1 MNAAFRLFRD
11 ILPFSQQMAE
21 KKSSDARELLDT
33 VVGLSASEV
42 AVQLTSHVI
51 PTVVEQRNL
60 TMRFKLLEDTRQEA
74 ETALP
79 VLERHVDSS
88 VLPLP
93 RTVRASAL
101 AADNLLKALAAAYFD
116 IAKTIAKSGH
126 QRGYVHLLQRTVN
139 RAMLLI
145 ARRQNLAYNSYTSPS
160 STSWLMLHELY
171 QIVRDLRA
179 LHPET
184 NITPLEQ
191 QYLSALLFAYIDPS
205 KLQRDELTVAIFCTQ
220 QLAVHAAIVRVT
232 PDTPT
237 CKAASPCFLVR
248 PEVGSPGAPLLR
260 LPKGTPTLGGFIVDC
275 TVVLEALNKSAEHA
289 DHGYS
294 DPGLDIPPG
303 LLQIFQHAIGSQS
316 IRRFSRMRFSPRAHI
331 VCGISQVIS
340 FLEGNPVSRRAADLA
355 GNTAE
360 QHSFSHSEWSL
371 IDQSPYGFLVR
382 FLQGDQCQVGVG
394 NIIALQPREERD
406 VHVCLVRRIAVSEDG
421 KVELGVQALSPKVSA
436 IRLPGHGEIRRG
448 LYLHSLPAFSNRPG
462 IIAHPGH
469 FASGHKI
476 KFELQGSN
484 LLLQVGRRLEAA
496 EGLEFFAL
504 VPL

>member
-1 MNAAFRLFRD
+1 MNAAFRMFRD
-11 ILPFSQQMAE
+11 ILPFRQQMAE
-21 KKSSDARELLDT
+21 KESSDARELLDT

-93 RTVRASAL
+93 RTVRSSAL

-116 IAKTIAKSGH
+116 IAKTIGKSGH

-179 LHPET
+179 IHPDT
-184 NITPLEQ
+184 SITPLEQ
-191 QYLSALLFAYIDPS
+191 QYLSTLLFAYIDPS
-205 KLQRDELTVAIFCTQ
+205 KLQRHELTVANFCTQ
-220 QLAVHAAIVRVT
+220 QLAVHAAIVKVT
-232 PDTPT
+232 ADTPT

-248 PEVGSPGAPLLR
+248 PEEGSPGAPLLR
-260 LPKGTPTLGGFIVDC
+260 LPKGTPTLGGYIVDC

-289 DHGYS
+289 DYGYN
-294 DPGLDIPPG
+294 DPGLDIPPS
-303 LLQIFQHAIGSQS
+303 LLQTFQHAIGSQS
-316 IRRFSRMRFSPRAHI
+316 IRRFSRMRFSPRAHV

-355 GNTAE
+355 GRTE
-360 QHSFSHSEWSL
+360 QRDFSHSEWSL
-371 IDQSPYGFLVR
+371 IDQSPDGFLVR

-394 NIIALQPREERD
+394 NIIALQPREARD

-421 KVELGVQALSPKVSA
+421 KVELGVQALSAKVSV
-436 IRLPGHGEIRRG
+436 IRLPGHGEIRPVI
-448 LYLHSLPAFSNRPG
+448 YLHSLPAFSNRPG

-484 LLLQVGRRLEAA
+484 HLLQVGRRLEAA

>member
-11 ILPFSQQMAE
+11 ILPFRQQLAE
-21 KKSSDARELLDT
+21 KECADAREILDS
-33 VVGLSASEV
+33 VAGLSASEV

-51 PTVVEQRNL
+51 PIVVEQRNL

-93 RTVRASAL
+93 RTVRSSAL

-116 IAKTIAKSGH
+116 IAKTIGKSGH

-145 ARRQNLAYNSYTSPS
+145 ARRQILAYSSYTSPS

-179 LHPET
+179 IHPET

-205 KLQRDELTVAIFCTQ
+205 KLQRDELTVANFCTQ
-220 QLAVHAAIVRVT
+220 QLAVHAAIVKVT
-232 PDTPT
+232 PDTPK
-237 CKAASPCFLVR
+237 CKAASPCFMVR
-248 PEVGSPGAPLLR
+248 PDEGSPGAPLLR

-275 TVVLEALNKSAEHA
+275 TVVLEALNKSAEH
-289 DHGYS
+289 DDYGYS
-294 DPGLDIPPG
+294 DPGLDIPPS
-303 LLQIFQHAIGSQS
+303 LLQTFQQAIGSQS
-316 IRRFSRMRFSPRAHI
+316 IRRFSRIRFSPRAHV
-331 VCGISQVIS
+331 VCGVSQVIS
-340 FLEGNPVSRRAADLA
+340 FLEGNPVSRRVADLA
-355 GNTAE
+355 GRDE
-360 QHSFSHSEWSL
+360 QRDFSHSEWSL
-371 IDQSPYGFLVR
+371 IDQSPDGFLVR
-382 FLQGDQCQVGVG
+382 FLQGDQCQVDVG
-394 NIIALQPREERD
+394 NIIALQPREARD
-406 VHVCLVRRIAVSEDG
+406 VHVCLVRRISVSVDG
-421 KVELGVQALSPKVSA
+421 KVELGVQALSPKVSV
-436 IRLPGHGEIRRG
+436 IRLPGRSEIRRG
-448 LYLHSLPAFSNRPG
+448 IYLHSLPAFSNRSG

-469 FASGHKI
+469 LASGHKI

-484 LLLQVGRRLEAA
+484 HLLQVGRRLEAS

>member
-1 MNAAFRLFRD
+1 MNAAFRMFRD
-11 ILPFSQQMAE
+11 ILPFRQQMAE
-21 KKSSDARELLDT
+21 KESSDARELLDT

-93 RTVRASAL
+93 RTVRSSAL
-101 AADNLLKALAAAYFD
+101 AADNLLKALAAAYID
-116 IAKTIAKSGH
+116 IAKTIGKSGH

-179 LHPET
+179 IHPDT
-184 NITPLEQ
+184 SITPLEQ
-191 QYLSALLFAYIDPS
+191 QYLSTLLFAYIDPS
-205 KLQRDELTVAIFCTQ
+205 KLQRHELTVANFCTQ
-220 QLAVHAAIVRVT
+220 QLAVHAAIVKVT
-232 PDTPT
+232 ADTPT

-248 PEVGSPGAPLLR
+248 PEEGSPGAPLLR
-260 LPKGTPTLGGFIVDC
+260 LPKGTPTLGGYIVDC

-289 DHGYS
+289 DYGYN
-294 DPGLDIPPG
+294 DPGLDIPPS
-303 LLQIFQHAIGSQS
+303 LLQTFQHAIGSQS
-316 IRRFSRMRFSPRAHI
+316 IRRFSRMRFSPRAHV

-355 GNTAE
+355 GRIE
-360 QHSFSHSEWSL
+360 QRDFSHSEWSL
-371 IDQSPYGFLVR
+371 IDQSPDGFLVR

-394 NIIALQPREERD
+394 NIIALQPREARD

-421 KVELGVQALSPKVSA
+421 KVELGVQALSAKVSV
-436 IRLPGHGEIRRG
+436 IRLPGHGEIRPVI
-448 LYLHSLPAFSNRPG
+448 YLHSLPAFSNRPG

>member
-248 PEVGSPGAPLLR
+248 PEVGSPGAPLIR

-360 QHSFSHSEWSL
+360 QHDFSHSEWSL
-371 IDQSPYGFLVR
+371 IDQSPDGFLVR

-469 FASGHKI
+469 LASGHKI
-476 KFELQGSN
+476 KFELRGSN
-484 LLLQVGRRLEAA
+484 HLLQVGRRLEAS

>member
-21 KKSSDARELLDT
+21 KKGSDARELLDT
-33 VVGLSASEV
+33 VVGLSASEI

-248 PEVGSPGAPLLR
+248 PDVGSPGAPLIR

-289 DHGYS
+289 DYGYS

-360 QHSFSHSEWSL
+360 QLGFSHSEWSL
-371 IDQSPYGFLVR
+371 IDQSPDGFLVR

-469 FASGHKI
+469 LASGHKI
-476 KFELQGSN
+476 KFELRGSN
-484 LLLQVGRRLEAA
+484 HLLQVGRRLEAS

>member
-1 MNAAFRLFRD
+1 M
-11 ILPFSQQMAE
+11 
-21 KKSSDARELLDT
+21 
-33 VVGLSASEV
+33 
-42 AVQLTSHVI
+42 QLTSHVI
-51 PTVVEQRNL
+51 PSVIEQRNL

-93 RTVRASAL
+93 RTVRSSAL

-126 QRGYVHLLQRTVN
+126 QRGYVHLLQRAVN

-171 QIVRDLRA
+171 QIIRDLRSI
-179 LHPET
+179 HPET
-184 NITPLEQ
+184 NITALEQ
-191 QYLSALLFAYIDPS
+191 QYLSVLLFAYIDPS
-205 KLQRDELTVAIFCTQ
+205 KLQRDELTVAVFCTQ
-220 QLAVHAAIVRVT
+220 QLAVHAAIAKVT
-232 PDTPT
+232 PDTPR

-248 PEVGSPGAPLLR
+248 PEEGSPGTPLLR

-275 TVVLEALNKSAEHA
+275 TVVLETLNKCAEHA
-289 DHGYS
+289 DYGYG
-294 DPGLDIPPG
+294 DPGLDIPPS
-303 LLQIFQHAIGSQS
+303 LLQTFQHAIGSQS
-316 IRRFSRMRFSPRAHI
+316 IRRFSRMRFSPRAYV
-331 VCGISQVIS
+331 VCGISQVMS
-340 FLEGNPVSRRAADLA
+340 FLEGNPVLRHVADLA
-355 GNTAE
+355 GRTE
-360 QHSFSHSEWSL
+360 QRDFSRSEWSL
-371 IDQSPYGFLVR
+371 IDQSPDGFLVR

-394 NIIALQPREERD
+394 TIIALQPREARD

-421 KVELGVQALSPKVSA
+421 KVELGVQALSPKVSV
-436 IRLPGHGEIRRG
+436 IRLPGHGEIRRVI
-448 LYLHSLPAFSNRPG
+448 YLHSLPAFSNRPG
-462 IIAHPGH
+462 IIAHRGH

-476 KFELQGSN
+476 KFELQGSKQ
-484 LLLQVGRRLEAA
+484 LLQVGRRLEAA

>member
-11 ILPFSQQMAE
+11 ILPFRQQMAE
-21 KKSSDARELLDT
+21 KESADARELLDT

-93 RTVRASAL
+93 RTVRSSAL

-116 IAKTIAKSGH
+116 IAKAIGKSGH

-145 ARRQNLAYNSYTSPS
+145 ARRQNLAYSSYTSPS

-179 LHPET
+179 VHPET

-191 QYLSALLFAYIDPS
+191 QYLSTLLFAYIDPS
-205 KLQRDELTVAIFCTQ
+205 KLQRHELTVAIFCTQ
-220 QLAVHAAIVRVT
+220 QLAVHAAIVKVT

-237 CKAASPCFLVR
+237 CKASSPCFLVR
-248 PEVGSPGAPLLR
+248 PEEGSPGWPLLR
-260 LPKGTPTLGGFIVDC
+260 LPKETPTLGGFIVDC
-275 TVVLEALNKSAEHA
+275 AVVLEALNKSAEHA
-289 DHGYS
+289 DYGYS
-294 DPGLDIPPG
+294 DPGLDIPPS
-303 LLQIFQHAIGSQS
+303 LLQTFQHAIGSQS
-316 IRRFSRMRFSPRAHI
+316 IRRFSRMRFSPRAHV

-340 FLEGNPVSRRAADLA
+340 FLEGNPVSRRVADLA
-355 GNTAE
+355 GRTE
-360 QHSFSHSEWSL
+360 QRDFSHSEWSL
-371 IDQSPYGFLVR
+371 IDQSPDGFLVR

-394 NIIALQPREERD
+394 NIIALRPREARD

-421 KVELGVQALSPKVSA
+421 KVELGVQALSPKVSV

-448 LYLHSLPAFSNRPG
+448 IYLHSLPAFNNRPG
-462 IIAHPGH
+462 IIAHPGYL
-469 FASGHKI
+469 ASGHKI
-476 KFELQGSN
+476 KFELQESN
-484 LLLQVGRRLEAA
+484 HLLQVGRRLEAS

>member
-1 MNAAFRLFRD
+1 M
-11 ILPFSQQMAE
+11 
-21 KKSSDARELLDT
+21 
-33 VVGLSASEV
+33 
-42 AVQLTSHVI
+42 QLTSHVI

-93 RTVRASAL
+93 RTVRSSAL

-116 IAKTIAKSGH
+116 IAKAIGKSGH

-179 LHPET
+179 IHPET
-184 NITPLEQ
+184 SITPLEQ
-191 QYLSALLFAYIDPS
+191 QYLSTLLFAYIDPS
-205 KLQRDELTVAIFCTQ
+205 KLQRHELTVANFCTQ
-220 QLAVHAAIVRVT
+220 QLAVHAAIVKVT
-232 PDTPT
+232 ADTPT

-248 PEVGSPGAPLLR
+248 PEEGSPGAPLLR
-260 LPKGTPTLGGFIVDC
+260 LPKGTPTLGGYIVDC

-289 DHGYS
+289 DYGYN
-294 DPGLDIPPG
+294 DPGLDIPPS
-303 LLQIFQHAIGSQS
+303 LLQTFQQAIGSQS
-316 IRRFSRMRFSPRAHI
+316 IRRFSRMRFSPRAHV

-355 GNTAE
+355 GRTE
-360 QHSFSHSEWSL
+360 QRDFSHSEWSL
-371 IDQSPYGFLVR
+371 IDQSPDGFLVR

-394 NIIALQPREERD
+394 NIIALQPREARD

-421 KVELGVQALSPKVSA
+421 KVELGVQALSAKVSV
-436 IRLPGHGEIRRG
+436 IRLPGHGEIRPVI
-448 LYLHSLPAFSNRPG
+448 YLHSLPAFSNRPG

-484 LLLQVGRRLEAA
+484 HLLQVGRRLEAA

>member
-11 ILPFSQQMAE
+11 ILPFRQQMAE
-21 KKSSDARELLDT
+21 KESADARELLDT

-93 RTVRASAL
+93 RTVRSSAL

-126 QRGYVHLLQRTVN
+126 QRSYVHLLQRTIN

-220 QLAVHAAIVRVT
+220 QLAVHAAIVKVT

-237 CKAASPCFLVR
+237 CKVASPCFLVR

-260 LPKGTPTLGGFIVDC
+260 LPKGTPTLGCFIVDC
-275 TVVLEALNKSAEHA
+275 TIVLEALNKSAEHA
-289 DHGYS
+289 DYGYS

-355 GNTAE
+355 GNTE
-360 QHSFSHSEWSL
+360 QRDFSHSEWSL
-371 IDQSPYGFLVR
+371 IDQSPDGFLVR
-382 FLQGDQCQVGVG
+382 FLQGDQCHVGVG

-448 LYLHSLPAFSNRPG
+448 LYLHSLPAFNNRPG

-469 FASGHKI
+469 LASGHKI
-476 KFELQGSN
+476 KFELRGSN
-484 LLLQVGRRLEAA
+484 YLLQVGRRLEAS